1 VRALTLTALG
11 GLEHLRV
18 QDVDAPRLT
27 APDQVLIRIQT
38 AALNRLDLFVA
49 GGLPGSARLPLPH
62 IPGSDGA
69 GVVEAAGPEVT
80 RFRPGDRVMINSGL
94 SCGNCDWCRDGEQSL
109 CTTFRMLGE
118 HLAGTMAEY
127 VAVPERNLAA
137 VPEGMSWAEAAGF
150 SLATLTAWRMLVTR
164 ARLVA
169 GETVLIWG
177 VGGGVSLV
185 SIQIARLL
193 GARIIATSSSAEK
206 LAVARRLGAD
216 ICLNYTEMDIAAEVR
231 RLTGKRGVEVVV
243 DNVGERTW
251 EQSLR
256 CLGRLGRLVTCGA
269 TTGPLCVTDVRRLF
283 WYQWN
288 IMGSTMGNEA
298 EYRRIVELAGRGL
311 LRPVIDSIHPLAEA
325 AAGFQ
330 RLNAG
335 AQTGKII
342 IEVTRE

>member
-1 VRALTLTALG
+1 VKALTLTALG

-18 QDVDAPRLT
+18 QDVDAPRLA
-27 APDQVLIRIQT
+27 APDQVLIRIQA

-49 GGLPGSARLPLPH
+49 AGLPGARLPLPH
-62 IPGSDGA
+62 IPGCDGA
-69 GVVEAAGPEVT
+69 GVVEAAGPDVT
-80 RFRPGDRVMINSGL
+80 RFRPGDRVMINPGL
-94 SCGNCDWCRDGEQSL
+94 SCGACDWCRDGEQSL

-137 VPEGMSWAEAAGF
+137 VPEGMSWAEAAGY

-164 ARLVA
+164 ARLLA

-193 GARIIATSSSAEK
+193 GARVIATSSSAEK

-216 ICLNYTEMDIAAEVR
+216 ICLNYTELDIAVEVR

-256 CLGRLGRLVTCGA
+256 CLSRLGRLVTCGA

-325 AAGFQ
+325 AGGFQ
-330 RLNAG
+330 RLSAG